1 MNKNERKVFFLK
13 ECKSPYIQEAIFFL
27 KDGVDSDSKG
37 VLADAE
43 RIVSAYMNKS
53 PVSCEKHEKNIPLP
67 FFLLVSSIALCS
79 IFFGLYQMIA

>member
-1 MNKNERKVFFLK
+1 MKKNERKVFLLK

-43 RIVSAYMNKS
+43 RIVSAYMNESHKTFN
-53 PVSCEKHEKNIPLP
+53 EKEKNIPLP
-67 FFLLVSSIALCS
+67 FFLLVSSIALFG
-79 IFFGLYQMIA
+79 IFFGIYQMIA

>member
-1 MNKNERKVFFLK
+1 MKKNEKKAFILK

-43 RIVSAYMNKS
+43 RIVSAYMNNS
-53 PVSCEKHEKNIPLP
+53 PVTFEKQDKKIPLP
-67 FFLLVSSIALCS
+67 FFLLVSSIALFS
-79 IFFGLYQMIA
+79 IFFGLYQLIA